1 MDDEHAEPVER
12 QVRELLARTIGALD
26 AAGVKDEALAI
37 LRPSRG
43 FSVFRTAEAM
53 VPAGRAW
60 RLGVLLLDR
69 SGSLFAT
76 GSVTRAVEPGRVTNQ
91 SPAAELRRAARRTAS
106 RGPFARGDV
115 VNFGFVP
122 LALDAG
128 SLRAGSGPL
137 ALVDDSVLVRWGGA
151 DGQGVST
158 LAAYLADRVS
168 LHTAD

>member
-1 MDDEHAEPVER
+1 MSSGDEQVEHR
-12 QVRELLARTIGALD
+12 IRELLSRTVAALD
-26 AAGVKDEALAI
+26 DAGVKDEALAI

-43 FSVFRTAEAM
+43 FSVFRTPEAM
-53 VPAGRAW
+53 RPAGRAW

-69 SGSLFAT
+69 GGGLFAT

-122 LALDAG
+122 IALDAV
-128 SLRAGSGPL
+128 SLLAGSAPL
-137 ALVDDSVLVRWGGA
+137 ALVDGEVLVRWGGP
-151 DGQGVST
+151 DGPGVSS
-158 LAAYLADRVS
+158 LDAYLADRVG
-168 LHTAD
+168 LLIAD